1 MSLLKQ
7 LAFDNWHE
15 VTVENLDSWIQK
27 VHKLK
32 KKDFQKHVVFSE
44 MELERELHDIKN
56 QNKYRSK
63 LDYNLGYL
71 FGLKCELLRNPL
83 RVLSILLFLSIGFFG
98 LCLYIFERYLNNFR
112 NYDFNKL
119 FAEDTYKSFSNYFNC
134 CWCIILSMSTSNM
147 LMKVGYGDIF
157 PNTILGRITIV
168 FAIIIGMLL
177 SALFVVGI

>member
-44 MELERELHDIKN
+44 IELERELHDIKN

-63 LDYNLGYL
+63 LDYM
-71 FGLKCELLRNPL
+71 LKTGRKRLTKKQQVVDCEKAKKS
-83 RVLSILLFLSIGFFG
+83 V
-98 LCLYIFERYLNNFR
+98 FR
-112 NYDFNKL
+112 QRP
-119 FAEDTYKSFSNYFNC
+119 
-134 CWCIILSMSTSNM
+134 IST
-147 LMKVGYGDIF
+147 
-157 PNTILGRITIV
+157 
-168 FAIIIGMLL
+168 A
-177 SALFVVGI
+177 